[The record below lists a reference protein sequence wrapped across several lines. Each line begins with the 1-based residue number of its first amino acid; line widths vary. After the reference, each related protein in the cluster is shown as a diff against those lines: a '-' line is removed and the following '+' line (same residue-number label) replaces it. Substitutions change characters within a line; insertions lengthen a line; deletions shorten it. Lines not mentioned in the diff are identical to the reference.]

1 MNIVMSGS
9 PSQLPHKMGD
19 AVHHPHSPG
28 SAGGVIFH
36 PGSNSNNGSKNGS
49 TDHSHPNSGVSAA
62 TVSSSSSN
70 NSNIS
75 PSTPPPS
82 TRPPPQPQ
90 SAPAPSQYVQQ
101 QHPQQQQQRQSRIHP
116 QQQSQ
121 QQQRGSS
128 SGGSSGGS
136 SGPPMSMPMMGLGPA
151 PSQQQSNGFSP
162 YNNNNINLQ
171 AADPSSFPWTIGS
184 TDGSFAIV
192 NLMQRQQEIQ
202 LRQQQQQQQ
211 QSGVAALP
219 ADDPAAA
226 FSPNIAAKPKTVGI
240 DSDGTTIDADTVAA
254 VTAAIGGATIG
265 ISGEAAIATEAA
277 AIANTAGLIQMG
289 RSLYHDKLFHQS
301 SSSVEAV
308 LAASCEV
315 MGFDIAEMWLRTG
328 PKTHQLTN
336 SHLRPTALED
346 SVRQDLVE
354 VYYGDTSNERTD
366 RLSPALC
373 KRAKD
378 ANDVVWVTAHTQ
390 NGAEALRM
398 SISNVRTAVAVPVC
412 HEASNTNI
420 TIIYFSIRRIVL
432 RPSAVEFLIHMS
444 LSAAVTS
451 VNALALDGL
460 IDNNRGGG
468 DKTNKQTIL
477 VDSNNNQLT
486 TTTSTDGGN
495 DGNDD
500 GVTSR
505 SEHGVRG
512 SKGTSVGIYRPT
524 QNNSAISYQRA
535 DKTSITGAR
544 LDLQWRQLLNVEY
557 LTDGG
562 NSWIH
567 TAIFDG
573 KPVVVKTLRPEC
585 QDTALAINEI
595 EAEVGKLVFHSLLAS
610 FASPIYLSILNPTI
624 LLSFVFAN
632 THDFLF
638 LFDSIYQLST
648 QG

>member
-9 PSQLPHKMGD
+9 PQLSHKMGD
-19 AVHHPHSPG
+19 GDAAV
-28 SAGGVIFH
+28 FH
-36 PGSNSNNGSKNGS
+36 PNNNGSENGS
-49 TDHSHPNSGVSAA
+49 MGGGGDTIPAVQPSNSATT
-62 TVSSSSSN
+62 TVSSTSSSSN
-70 NSNIS
+70 IDIDNDNNNNQQQIRGDNPNTIS
-75 PSTPPPS
+75 HPLTPPPS
-82 TRPPPQPQ
+82 TLSQPQPPQ
-90 SAPAPSQYVQQ
+90 SAPSEYLQQ
-101 QHPQQQQQRQSRIHP
+101 QHPQHQRQSRIH
-116 QQQSQ
+116 SQ
-121 QQQRGSS
+121 QQQQQQQQLGSI
-128 SGGSSGGS
+128 SGGGGG

-151 PSQQQSNGFSP
+151 MPSPQQQQQQQLQSSNSFSP
-162 YNNNNINLQ
+162 YHNNSNNRSPQ
-171 AADPSSFPWTIGS
+171 SADPSSFPWTIGS

-192 NLMQRQQEIQ
+192 NLMQRKQEIQ
-202 LRQQQQQQQ
+202 ERQQQLQQQQQL
-211 QSGVAALP
+211 GTTTAAAAAALP
-219 ADDPAAA
+219 TDDDPAIAL
-226 FSPNIAAKPKTVGI
+226 SPNIAATPEMGI
-240 DSDGTTIDADTVAA
+240 ENNNNNNNSNNNIDAATVAA

-265 ISGEAAIATEAA
+265 QSGEAAIAPEAA
-277 AIANTAGLIQMG
+277 AITNTASLIQMG
-289 RSLYHDKLFHQS
+289 RSLYHNKLFHQS

-354 VYYGDTSNERTD
+354 VYYGDTSNERTH

-420 TIIYFSIRRIVL
+420 TIIYFSIRRIILV
-432 RPSAVEFLIHMS
+432 PSAVEFLIHMS

-460 IDNNRGGG
+460 IDNNRSGISGG
-468 DKTNKQTIL
+468 DGTYEKTIL

-486 TTTSTDGGN
+486 TATATDGSN
-495 DGNDD
+495 DGA
-500 GVTSR
+500 SR

-512 SKGTSVGIYRPT
+512 SKGTAVGIYRPT

-595 EAEVGKLVFHSLLAS
+595 EAEVGK
-610 FASPIYLSILNPTI
+610 
-624 LLSFVFAN
+624 SFV
-632 THDFLF
+632 
-638 LFDSIYQLST
+638 SIRF
-648 QG
+648 